1 MNTVKSIKEESLEKK
16 IITLLTEIVE
26 NSSSKDTLPLNTV
39 QTLLE
44 DTEVKAIQDYANT
57 VSITRLGLN
66 DHGPVHMKTVCHYA
80 LKMLRILHDA
90 GVKTSLETESVG
102 TFADSVT
109 AVCIAALL
117 HDAGMT
123 IARKGHELYSGIVT
137 YNIIKN
143 VLTKILPEDVRRR
156 TIIQSVAMEGILGH
170 MATNP
175 VHSIEAGLI
184 LIADGCDMTKGRAR
198 ITLEIPTKPTEGDI
212 HKYSANSIEKVK
224 IRRGKERPVKIE
236 VHMKSEVGFF
246 QVEEV
251 LIPKI
256 HSSPAKHLVE
266 LHAGVNG
273 EEMKRYI

>member
-1 MNTVKSIKEESLEKK
+1 MTASKSIKEESLEKK
-16 IITLLTEIVE
+16 ILTLLTEIVE
-26 NSSSKDTLPLNTV
+26 TSPSKDTLPLDIV
-39 QTLLE
+39 KLLLE
-44 DTEVKAIQDYANT
+44 DAEVKAIQDYANT

-66 DHGPVHMKTVCHYA
+66 DHGPVHMKTVCHNA

-137 YNIIKN
+137 YNIIKD

-170 MATNP
+170 MATSP
-175 VHSIEAGLI
+175 IHSIEAGLI

-224 IRRGKERPVKIE
+224 IRHGKERPVKIE

-256 HSSPAKHLVE
+256 QSSPAKHLVE
-266 LHAGVNG
+266 LHAGVEG
-273 EEMKRYI
+273 EEMKKYI

>member
-1 MNTVKSIKEESLEKK
+1 MNTIKSIKEESLEKK
-16 IITLLTEIVE
+16 IVALLTEIVGT
-26 NSSSKDTLPLNTV
+26 SPSKDILPLDIV
-39 QTLLE
+39 KLLLE
-44 DTEVKAIQDYANT
+44 DAEVKAIQDYANT

-66 DHGPVHMKTVCHYA
+66 DHGPVHMKTVCHNA

-137 YNIIKN
+137 YNIIKD

-175 VHSIEAGLI
+175 IHSIEAGLI

-236 VHMKSEVGFF
+236 IHMKSEVGFF

-256 HSSPAKHLVE
+256 QSSPAKHLVE
-266 LHAGVNG
+266 LYAGVNG